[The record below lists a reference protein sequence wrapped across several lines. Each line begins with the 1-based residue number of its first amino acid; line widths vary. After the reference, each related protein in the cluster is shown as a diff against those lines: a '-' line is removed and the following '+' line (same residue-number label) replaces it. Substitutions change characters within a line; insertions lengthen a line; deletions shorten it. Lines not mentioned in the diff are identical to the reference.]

1 MAEPYTPARGEKLDA
16 LDSEGFWYSAT
27 VQELRLRL
35 KIKPYEY
42 RMSNIRAKGGTGS
55 DQLHGSPCSLSIL
68 FMIGFYCPPISKTYD
83 NALKHQRI
91 RIQSTQFTPK
101 HTA

>member
-35 KIKPYEY
+35 KIKPYEQY
-42 RMSNIRAKGGTGS
+42 KGKGGDRFRSAPWIT
-55 DQLHGSPCSLSIL
+55 L
-68 FMIGFYCPPISKTYD
+68 
-83 NALKHQRI
+83 
-91 RIQSTQFTPK
+91 
-101 HTA
+101 